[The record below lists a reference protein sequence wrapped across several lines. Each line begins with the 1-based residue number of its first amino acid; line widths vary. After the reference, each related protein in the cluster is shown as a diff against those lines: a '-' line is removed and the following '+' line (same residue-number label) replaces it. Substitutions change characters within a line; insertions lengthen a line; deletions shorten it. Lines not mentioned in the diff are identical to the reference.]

1 MTKTRAKYYDK
12 LKQDNPELYWST
24 DVQRRMAN
32 DKKRM
37 GRSFEEQFEFNFSKR
52 HLNVSLGTRRSD
64 MSVVISNN
72 ITSASSVSPLL
83 NASNTSKTAKIWAGV
98 VKV

>member
-1 MTKTRAKYYDK
+1 MTKTRATYYDK

-37 GRSFEEQFEFNFSKR
+37 GRSFEKQFEFNFSK
-52 HLNVSLGTRRSD
+52 D
-64 MSVVISNN
+64 M
-72 ITSASSVSPLL
+72 
-83 NASNTSKTAKIWAGV
+83 
-98 VKV
+98 